1 VVPTKELK
9 GLGCSITQ
17 ETTMAFVQAMS
28 APDTC
33 KTGVNGA
40 AVYTEDGVG
49 DYRVTLFSML
59 NRGLEASY
67 INEYVTKVFA
77 KNIPEMSRDM
87 FVMAFQTRDV
97 RGGKGEKK
105 LFQHFFKSLW
115 GTAPDVA
122 REMLKLVPEYGCWRD
137 MWELAAGIPE
147 LEGTILEITNER
159 FLEDMRAHS
168 AGNTGLSLLAKWLPR
183 EKATTYKGLA
193 HKVAAKFYANE
204 RSDRMRMMRYRKD
217 VSMLNKALKTVEINM
232 CGGSWADIVP
242 EAVPGRCLKIHT
254 KAFLNEPI
262 KKRRVAGGA
271 GLNLDDS
278 EEAQL
283 RYPDN
288 EDRMTCRAHFKE
300 FSKDLSEGK
309 TKAHGA
315 NVVMPHELVNKLVEN
330 RELSSDEI
338 GINQG
343 QWDSIREETLK
354 CGGLGKA
361 IAMCDFS
368 GSMDGLPKQ
377 ISLALGI
384 LISEVTHK
392 NFRDHIL
399 TFDSEPK
406 WHSFKGLIT
415 IKDKVETIRGSLGQ
429 GLNTDFYKA
438 CMRIL
443 EKMVASRVPVGEE
456 PEDLIVLTDM
466 GFNDATHHYR
476 SVFSCSVS
484 SPPTKD
490 WVDQLEIIRTKFKE
504 AGETLWGAG
513 NGWVPPRIVIWNLRA
528 EYKDFHAKADQEG
541 VVQLSGWSPSMLK
554 VLQTEGIKVATP
566 YMGLRVTLDNAR
578 YDPVRAVWDTVR
590 GAVGVEE
597 ST

>member
-1 VVPTKELK
+1 
-9 GLGCSITQ
+9 
-17 ETTMAFVQAMS
+17 MAFVQAMS
-28 APDTC
+28 APDTT
-33 KTGVNGA
+33 KMGVNGA

-49 DYRVTLFSML
+49 DYRVTLFTML
-59 NRGLEASY
+59 NRGLEAKY
-67 INEYVTKVFA
+67 IDEYVTKVFA

-105 LFQHFFKSLW
+105 LFQYFFKSLW
-115 GTAPDVA
+115 GAAPDAA

-137 MWELAAGIPE
+137 MWELVVGIPE
-147 LEGTILEITNER
+147 LEGSVLEVANER
-159 FLEDMRAHS
+159 FLEDMRIHA
-168 AGNTGLSLLAKWLPR
+168 AGNTGISLLAKWLPR
-183 EKATTYKGLA
+183 EKASTYKGLA
-193 HKVAAKFYANE
+193 HRVAAKFYANE
-204 RSDRMRMMRYRKD
+204 RSDRARMTRYRKD
-217 VSMLNKALKTVEINM
+217 VSMLNKVLKTVEINM

-242 EAVPGRCLKIHT
+242 EAVPGRCLKLHT
-254 KAFLNEPI
+254 KAFLNEPL

-278 EEAQL
+278 EEVQL
-283 RYPDN
+283 RYPNN
-288 EDRMTCRAHFKE
+288 EDRMECRAHFKE

-315 NVVMPHELVNKLVEN
+315 NVVMPHELIYKIFEN
-330 RELSSDEI
+330 RIGLSADEL
-338 GINQG
+338 GIVQG
-343 QWDSIREETLK
+343 QWDSIREETMK

-368 GSMDGLPKQ
+368 GSMSGLPKQ
-377 ISLALGI
+377 VSLALGI

-392 NFRDHIL
+392 DFRDHIL

-406 WHSFKGLIT
+406 WHSFAGLTT
-415 IKDKVETIRGSLGQ
+415 IKDKLETIRGSLGQ

-438 CMRIL
+438 CMHIL
-443 EKMVASRVPVGEE
+443 DKMVSRRVPVGEE

-466 GFNDATHHYR
+466 GFDDATRQHGLYI
-476 SVFSCSVS
+476 
-484 SPPTKD
+484 SPSALSLPIKG
-490 WVDQLEIIRTKFKE
+490 WVDQLERIRTAFKV
-504 AGETLWGAG
+504 AGEGVWGEG

-554 VLQTEGIKVATP
+554 VLQTEGVKVATP
-566 YMGLRVTLDNAR
+566 YMGLRKTLDDAR
-578 YDPVRAVWDTVR
+578 YDLVRAVWDAVR
-590 GAVGVEE
+590 GVVDVEE

>member
-1 VVPTKELK
+1 M
-9 GLGCSITQ
+9 IQ

-28 APDTC
+28 APDTT
-33 KTGVNGA
+33 KLGVNGA

-49 DYRVTLFSML
+49 DYRVTLFTML
-59 NRGLEASY
+59 NRGLDAKY
-67 INEYVTKVFA
+67 IDEYVTKVFA

-115 GTAPDVA
+115 SADREVTQ
-122 REMLKLVPEYGCWRD
+122 EMLKLVPEYGCWRD
-137 MWELAAGIPE
+137 MWELAVGIPE
-147 LEGTILEITNER
+147 LEGAILEIANEH
-159 FLEDMRAHS
+159 FLEDMQTHV
-168 AGNTGLSLLAKWLPR
+168 AGNTGISLLAKWLPR
-183 EKATTYKGLA
+183 EKASTYKGLA
-193 HKVAAKFYANE
+193 HRVAAKFYANE
-204 RSDRMRMMRYRKD
+204 RSDRVRMMRYRKD

-254 KAFLNEPI
+254 KAFLNEPL
-262 KKRRVAGGA
+262 KKRRVAAGGA
-271 GLNLDDS
+271 GLSFS
-278 EEAQL
+278 ESDNEKEQL
-283 RYPDN
+283 RYPNN
-288 EDRMTCRAHFKE
+288 EDRMICRAHFKE

-309 TKAHGA
+309 TKSHGA
-315 NVVMPHELVNKLVEN
+315 HVVMPHELVNKLVEN
-330 RELSSDEI
+330 RSLSADEI

-343 QWDSIREETLK
+343 QWDSIREETMK

-368 GSMDGLPKQ
+368 GSMSGLPKQ

-392 NFRDHIL
+392 DFRDHIL

-406 WHSFKGLIT
+406 WHSFKGLAT
-415 IKDKVETIRGSLGQ
+415 VKEKVESIRGSLGQ

-443 EKMVASRVPVGEE
+443 DKMVSGRVPVGEE

-466 GFNDATHHYR
+466 GFNDATRHYG
-476 SVFSCSVS
+476 SYFDS
-484 SPPTKD
+484 SLSAPING
-490 WVDQLEIIRTKFKE
+490 WVDQLERIRTAFKV
-504 AGETLWGAG
+504 AGERVWGAG
-513 NGWVPPRIVIWNLRA
+513 NGWTPPRIVIWNLRT

-566 YMGLRVTLDNAR
+566 YMGLRKTLDDTR
-578 YDPVRAVWDTVR
+578 YDLVRAVWDAVR
-590 GAVGVEE
+590 GAPAVSEE
-597 ST
+597 GT

>member
-1 VVPTKELK
+1 
-9 GLGCSITQ
+9 
-17 ETTMAFVQAMS
+17 MAFVQAMS
-28 APDTC
+28 APDTT
-33 KTGVNGA
+33 KLGVNGA
-40 AVYTEDGVG
+40 AVYTEEGVG
-49 DYRVTLFSML
+49 DYRVTLFTML

-67 INEYVTKVFA
+67 IDEHVTKVFA

-115 GTAPDVA
+115 GVAPDVA
-122 REMLKLVPEYGCWRD
+122 REMVKLVPEYGCWRD

-147 LEGTILEITNER
+147 LEGAVLEIANER
-159 FLEDMRAHS
+159 FLEDMQTHA
-168 AGNTGLSLLAKWLPR
+168 AGNTGISLLAKWLPR
-183 EKATTYKGLA
+183 EKASTYKGLA
-193 HKVAAKFYANE
+193 HRVAAKFYANE

-232 CGGSWADIVP
+232 CGGSWTDIVP
-242 EAVPGRCLKIHT
+242 EAVPGRCLKLHT
-254 KAFLNEPI
+254 KAFLNEPL

-278 EEAQL
+278 EEVQL
-283 RYPDN
+283 RYPNN
-288 EDRMTCRAHFKE
+288 EDRMTCREHFRE
-300 FSKDLSEGK
+300 FCKDLSEGK

-315 NVVMPHELVNKLVEN
+315 NVVMPHELIYKIFEN
-330 RELSSDEI
+330 RIGLSADEL
-338 GINQG
+338 GIVQG
-343 QWDSIREETLK
+343 QWDSIREETVK

-368 GSMDGLPKQ
+368 GSMSGLPKQ
-377 ISLALGI
+377 VSLALGI

-392 NFRDHIL
+392 DFRDHIL

-406 WHSFKGLIT
+406 WHSFAGLT
-415 IKDKVETIRGSLGQ
+415 NIKDKLETIRGSLGQ

-443 EKMVASRVPVGEE
+443 DKMVTGRVPVGEE

-466 GFNDATHHYR
+466 GFDDATRQHGSYI
-476 SVFSCSVS
+476 SPSALSLPIKGWVS
-484 SPPTKD
+484 
-490 WVDQLEIIRTKFKE
+490 QLERIRTAFKV
-504 AGETLWGAG
+504 AGERVWGEG

-554 VLQTEGIKVATP
+554 VLQTEGVKVATP
-566 YMGLRVTLDNAR
+566 YMGLRKTLDDTR
-578 YDPVRAVWDTVR
+578 YDLVRAVWDAVR
-590 GAVGVEE
+590 GVLESDE